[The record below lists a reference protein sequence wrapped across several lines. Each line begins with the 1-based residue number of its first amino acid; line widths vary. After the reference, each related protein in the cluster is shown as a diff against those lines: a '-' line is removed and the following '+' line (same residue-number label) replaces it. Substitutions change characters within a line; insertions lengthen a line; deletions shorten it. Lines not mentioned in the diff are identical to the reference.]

1 MHVQRSV
8 LTSCTLHRTFW
19 APSAAGKQARP
30 IVRFRVS
37 LHIRTYMLIC
47 MRMHHVA
54 CVHISD
60 AIAFAGD
67 YYEVVVHEE
76 TCGLMV
82 L

>member
-1 MHVQRSV
+1 MQKSG
-8 LTSCTLHRTFW
+8 RTNQDAMRHQPLQVFLVDVRCR
-19 APSAAGKQARP
+19 ARGE
-30 IVRFRVS
+30 RERE
-37 LHIRTYMLIC
+37 RERRAYMLIC

-67 YYEVVVHEE
+67 YYEMVVHEE

>member
-8 LTSCTLHRTFW
+8 LTCCTLHRTFW
-19 APSAAGKQARP
+19 ALSAAGNQARP

-47 MRMHHVA
+47 MRM
-54 CVHISD
+54 HISD

>member
-1 MHVQRSV
+1 M
-8 LTSCTLHRTFW
+8 F
-19 APSAAGKQARP
+19 
-30 IVRFRVS
+30 VS
-37 LHIRTYMLIC
+37 GCLVLHIRAYMLIC